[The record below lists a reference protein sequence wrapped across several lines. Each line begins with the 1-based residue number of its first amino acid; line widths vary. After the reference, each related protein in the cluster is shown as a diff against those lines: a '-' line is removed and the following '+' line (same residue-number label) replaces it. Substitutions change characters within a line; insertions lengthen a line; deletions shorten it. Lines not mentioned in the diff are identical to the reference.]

1 MFDIYCSLV
10 VISCLI
16 NSVEQIN
23 CIYVVFF
30 IVLVLNYLLFDV
42 VVVVAIQFST
52 LFLIIERNSNIWYG
66 VFEKKTFPSYEFNK
80 NDDYVTWCW
89 FFTNKLYT

>member
-10 VISCLI
+10 VILCLI

-52 LFLIIERNSNIWYG
+52 LFLIIERNSG
-66 VFEKKTFPSYEFNK
+66 FEKSTKRHFRLMSLIKMTIM
-80 NDDYVTWCW
+80 
-89 FFTNKLYT
+89 